1 MGEGNFDWHPKE
13 GLGQMGIRSVI
24 KCDGL
29 HMLGPRDSTIRRC
42 GLFGVGVPLWAWA
55 LIPLS

>member
-1 MGEGNFDWHPKE
+1 MGEGHFDWHPKE

-42 GLFGVGVPLWAWA
+42 GLFGLGVPLWVWA
-55 LIPLS
+55 LIP